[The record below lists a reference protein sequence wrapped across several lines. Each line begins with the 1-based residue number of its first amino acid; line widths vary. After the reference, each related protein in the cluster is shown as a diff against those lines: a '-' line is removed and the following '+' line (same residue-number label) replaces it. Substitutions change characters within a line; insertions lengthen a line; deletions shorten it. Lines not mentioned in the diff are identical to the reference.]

1 MKNNSPNSFKYSV
14 LFSASFKKDYK
25 TIQKRHFKLPKLL
38 RVIEM
43 LADDEPLPAKYRN
56 HTLSGKWSGYY
67 ECHIAPDWLLVYKK
81 ENDILV
87 LTLTRTGTHADIF

>member
-25 TIQKRHFKLPKLL
+25 TIQKRHFKLSKLL
-38 RVIEM
+38 KVIEM
-43 LADDEPLPAKYRN
+43 LANDEPLPAKYRN
-56 HTLSGKWSGYY
+56 HALSGKWSGYY

-81 ENDILV
+81 ECEILV

>member
-1 MKNNSPNSFKYSV
+1 MNNNFPNSFKYSV
-14 LFSASFKKDYK
+14 IFSTNFKKDYK
-25 TIQKRHFKLPKLL
+25 TIKKRRFKLPKLFK
-38 RVIEM
+38 VIAM
-43 LADDEPLPAKYRN
+43 LANDEPLPAKYRN
-56 HTLSGKWSGYY
+56 HALSGKWSGYY